1 MDYLI
6 LVLVLLSFSLLLA
19 LHPDIIRWGN
29 KYRQYIYRILPLLR
43 QVDSPM
49 KTALTLSCLILFT
62 GIIAR
67 IYLTEDR
74 WLLNAMGL
82 ALIPPL
88 IQRGKNWWG
97 KRRIK

>member
-6 LVLVLLSFSLLLA
+6 LALVLFSFSLLLA
-19 LHPDIIRWGN
+19 LHPNIIRRGN
-29 KYRQYIYRILPLLR
+29 KYRQSIYRILPRLR

-49 KTALTLSCLILFT
+49 KTALTLSCLILFA

-74 WLLNAMGL
+74 WLLNTIGFAFV
-82 ALIPPL
+82 PPL
-88 IQRGKNWWG
+88 IQWG
-97 KRRIK
+97 KKLLRKKTN

>member
-6 LVLVLLSFSLLLA
+6 LVLVLLSFSLLLT

-29 KYRQYIYRILPLLR
+29 KYRQYIYRILPRLR

-49 KTALTLSCLILFT
+49 KTALTLSCLILFA
-62 GIIAR
+62 GIITR

-74 WLLNAMGL
+74 WLLNAMGF
-82 ALIPPL
+82 AFIPPL
-88 IQRGKNWWG
+88 IQRGKKLLRLKKKG
-97 KRRIK
+97 

>member
-29 KYRQYIYRILPLLR
+29 KYRQYIYWILPRLR

-49 KTALTLSCLILFT
+49 KTALTLSCLILFA

-88 IQRGKNWWG
+88 IQWG
-97 KRRIK
+97 KKLLRKKTN

>member
-6 LVLVLLSFSLLLA
+6 LVLVLLSLSLLLA

-29 KYRQYIYRILPLLR
+29 KYRQSIYRILPRLR

-49 KTALTLSCLILFT
+49 KTALTLSCMILFA

-67 IYLTEDR
+67 IYLTEGR
-74 WLLNAMGL
+74 WLLNAMGC
-82 ALIPPL
+82 AFIPPL
-88 IQRGKNWWG
+88 IQWG
-97 KRRIK
+97 KKLLRKKTN

>member
-19 LHPDIIRWGN
+19 LHPDIIRWGD

-49 KTALTLSCLILFT
+49 KTALTLSCLILFA

-74 WLLNAMGL
+74 WLLNGMGL

-88 IQRGKNWWG
+88 IQWG
-97 KRRIK
+97 KKLLGKKTN

>member
-1 MDYLI
+1 MDYLN
-6 LVLVLLSFSLLLA
+6 LALVLLSFSLLLA

-29 KYRQYIYRILPLLR
+29 KYRQYIYRILPRLR

-49 KTALTLSCLILFT
+49 KTALTLSCLILFA

-74 WLLNAMGL
+74 WLLNGMGL

-88 IQRGKNWWG
+88 IQWG
-97 KRRIK
+97 KKLLRLNKN

>member
-6 LVLVLLSFSLLLA
+6 LVVVLLSFSLLLA

-29 KYRQYIYRILPLLR
+29 KYRQYIYRILPRLR

-49 KTALTLSCLILFT
+49 KTALTLSCLILFA

-74 WLLNAMGL
+74 WLLNGMGL

-88 IQRGKNWWG
+88 IQWG
-97 KRRIK
+97 KKLLGKKTN

>member
-6 LVLVLLSFSLLLA
+6 LALVLLSFSLLLA

-29 KYRQYIYRILPLLR
+29 KYRQCIYRILPRLR

-49 KTALTLSCLILFT
+49 KTALTLSCLMLFT

-74 WLLNAMGL
+74 WLLNTMGL

-88 IQRGKNWWG
+88 IQWG
-97 KRRIK
+97 KKLLRKKTN

>member
-19 LHPDIIRWGN
+19 LHPDIIRWGD

-49 KTALTLSCLILFT
+49 KTALTLSCLILFA

-74 WLLNAMGL
+74 WLLNGMGL
-82 ALIPPL
+82 TLIPPL
-88 IQRGKNWWG
+88 IQWG
-97 KRRIK
+97 KKLLGKKTN

>member
-29 KYRQYIYRILPLLR
+29 KYRQYIYRILPRLR

-49 KTALTLSCLILFT
+49 KTALTLSCLILFA

-74 WLLNAMGL
+74 WLLNGMGL

-88 IQRGKNWWG
+88 IQWG
-97 KRRIK
+97 KKLLGKKTN

>member
-6 LVLVLLSFSLLLA
+6 LVLVMLSFSLLLA

-29 KYRQYIYRILPLLR
+29 KYRQYIYRILPRLR

-49 KTALTLSCLILFT
+49 KTALTLSCLILFA

-67 IYLTEDR
+67 IYLTEGR
-74 WLLNAMGL
+74 WLLNAMGC
-82 ALIPPL
+82 AFIPPL
-88 IQRGKNWWG
+88 IQWG
-97 KRRIK
+97 KKLLRKKTN

>member
-6 LVLVLLSFSLLLA
+6 LALVLLSFSLLLA

-29 KYRQYIYRILPLLR
+29 KYRQYIYRILPRLR

-49 KTALTLSCLILFT
+49 KTALTLSCLILFA

-88 IQRGKNWWG
+88 IQWGKNCWG

>member
-29 KYRQYIYRILPLLR
+29 KYRQYIYRILPRLR

-49 KTALTLSCLILFT
+49 KTALTLSCLILFA

-74 WLLNAMGL
+74 WLLNAMGF
-82 ALIPPL
+82 AFVPPL
-88 IQRGKNWWG
+88 IQWG
-97 KRRIK
+97 KKLLRKKTN

>member
-6 LVLVLLSFSLLLA
+6 LVLVLLSFSLLLT

-29 KYRQYIYRILPLLR
+29 KYRQCIYRILPRLR

-49 KTALTLSCLILFT
+49 KTALTLSCLILFA
-62 GIIAR
+62 GIITR

-74 WLLNAMGL
+74 WLLNAMGF
-82 ALIPPL
+82 AFIPPL
-88 IQRGKNWWG
+88 VQWG
-97 KRRIK
+97 KKLLRLDKN

>member
-29 KYRQYIYRILPLLR
+29 TYRQYIYRILPQLR

-49 KTALTLSCLILFT
+49 KTALTLSCLILFA

-82 ALIPPL
+82 AFIPPL
-88 IQRGKNWWG
+88 IQRGKKLLRKKTN
-97 KRRIK
+97 

>member
-6 LVLVLLSFSLLLA
+6 LALVMLSFSLLLA

-29 KYRQYIYRILPLLR
+29 KYRQYIYRILPRLR

-49 KTALTLSCLILFT
+49 KTALTLSCLILFA

-74 WLLNAMGL
+74 WLLNGMGL

-88 IQRGKNWWG
+88 IQWG
-97 KRRIK
+97 KKLLGKKTN

>member
-6 LVLVLLSFSLLLA
+6 LALVLFSFSLLLA

-49 KTALTLSCLILFT
+49 KTALTLSCLILFA

-74 WLLNAMGL
+74 WLLNGMGL

-88 IQRGKNWWG
+88 IQWG
-97 KRRIK
+97 KKLLRKKTN

>member
-29 KYRQYIYRILPLLR
+29 KYRQYIYRILPPLR

-49 KTALTLSCLILFT
+49 KTALTLSCLILFA

-74 WLLNAMGL
+74 WLLNGMGL

-88 IQRGKNWWG
+88 IQWGKKLLG

>member
-19 LHPDIIRWGN
+19 LHPDIIRWGD

-49 KTALTLSCLILFT
+49 KTALTLSCLILFA
-62 GIIAR
+62 GIITR

-74 WLLNAMGL
+74 WLLNGMGL
-82 ALIPPL
+82 TLIPPL
-88 IQRGKNWWG
+88 IQWG
-97 KRRIK
+97 KKLVGKKTN

>member
-6 LVLVLLSFSLLLA
+6 LALVLLSFSLLLA

-29 KYRQYIYRILPLLR
+29 KYRQYIYRILPRLR
-43 QVDSPM
+43 QVESPM
-49 KTALTLSCLILFT
+49 KTALTLSCLILFA

-82 ALIPPL
+82 AFIPPL
-88 IQRGKNWWG
+88 IQWCKKLLRKKTN
-97 KRRIK
+97 

>member
-6 LVLVLLSFSLLLA
+6 LALVLLSFSLLLA

-43 QVDSPM
+43 QVDAPM
-49 KTALTLSCLILFT
+49 KTALTLSCLILFA
-62 GIIAR
+62 GIITR

-74 WLLNAMGL
+74 WLLNAMGF
-82 ALIPPL
+82 AFIPPL
-88 IQRGKNWWG
+88 IQWGKNMLRQ
-97 KRRIK
+97 KNN

>member
-19 LHPDIIRWGN
+19 LHPNIIQRGN
-29 KYRQYIYRILPLLR
+29 KYRQYIYRIFPRLR

-49 KTALTLSCLILFT
+49 KTALTLACLILFA

-67 IYLTEDR
+67 IYLTEDV
-74 WLLNAMGL
+74 WLLNAMGF
-82 ALIPPL
+82 AFVPPL
-88 IQRGKNWWG
+88 IQWG
-97 KRRIK
+97 NKLLRKKTN